1 MPYSSML
8 FAADLTT
15 LASLVNFPQY
25 HQVNLLH
32 APSPTGPKNG
42 IP

>member
-15 LASLVNFPQY
+15 LASRRDDI
-25 HQVNLLH
+25 NL
-32 APSPTGPKNG
+32 S
-42 IP
+42 